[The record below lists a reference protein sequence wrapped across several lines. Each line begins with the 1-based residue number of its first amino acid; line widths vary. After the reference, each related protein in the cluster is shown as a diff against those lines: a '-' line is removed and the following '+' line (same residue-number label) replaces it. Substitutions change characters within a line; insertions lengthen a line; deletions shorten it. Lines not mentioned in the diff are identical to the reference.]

1 VPVAANNVTFALEGP
16 GRIIGV
22 GNGDPSCHEPDVFV
36 ATAALRT
43 VPIDGWRWKK
53 IADPYLPNL
62 PEEGA
67 SFDDSSWDKTDV
79 RAESGPLGLR
89 ERAVFRTRFTVAAQ
103 DLAAPVVEL
112 WFGKIEGDGS
122 VYVNGQRIGA
132 AGDSRAA
139 SIYDVKTL
147 LHPGENTLAVALANY
162 GPAAGL
168 NKGVMLHLQET
179 PTPVEWRRS
188 VFNGLAQLI
197 VQSAKESG
205 TIKLTALST
214 GLKPVTVS
222 IQTRPVSSRPALP

>member
-1 VPVAANNVTFALEGP
+1 M
-16 GRIIGV
+16 
-22 GNGDPSCHEPDVFV
+22 
-36 ATAALRT
+36 
-43 VPIDGWRWKK
+43 
-53 IADPYLPNL
+53 
-62 PEEGA
+62 
-67 SFDDSSWDKTDV
+67 
-79 RAESGPLGLR
+79 
-89 ERAVFRTRFTVAAQ
+89 
-103 DLAAPVVEL
+103 
-112 WFGKIEGDGS
+112 
-122 VYVNGQRIGA
+122 NGQRIGA